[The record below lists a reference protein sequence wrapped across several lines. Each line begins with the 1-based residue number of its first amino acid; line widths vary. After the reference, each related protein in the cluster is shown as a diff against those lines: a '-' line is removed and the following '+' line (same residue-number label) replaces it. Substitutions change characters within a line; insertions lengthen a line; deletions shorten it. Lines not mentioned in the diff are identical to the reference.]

1 MVQSRRKVKT
11 VTSSTGVIVEKIYC
25 RRCMTSKKPTDFFS
39 AVDETLDRNGYFSV
53 CKQCCNELYDGAY
66 RAERNL
72 AKAILKT
79 CRTLNLKFDENAVSA
94 TVAQLETMNKDG
106 TSEKVFGVYKS
117 KLVQSSKN
125 NFSDSNSIVDLT
137 FHEVEGIA
145 LKAEDPLENHEP
157 EKTTEELKH
166 FWGDEFEYDDYVW
179 LESEYSKWNKPNNQ
193 NEKTILKLVVL
204 KLLAIRKKINASED
218 TSKLEKSLTE
228 LLTAG
233 ALSPV
238 QANAASQ
245 GKMKDCFGD
254 WIKDI
259 ESNEPAEWWKDHS
272 IYKDVDNI
280 AEYWKI
286 HVLRPF
292 LNFWGVQKDFDFEG
306 AVETGSGDDDLSD
319 SSSSEA

>member
-1 MVQSRRKVKT
+1 MVQSRRKIKT
-11 VTSSTGVIVEKIYC
+11 IISSTGIAIEKIYC
-25 RRCMTSKKPTDFFS
+25 RRCMKLKKPTEFFS
-39 AVDETLDRNGYFSV
+39 SVDEILDRNGYFSV

-66 RAERNL
+66 RAERNF

-94 TVAQLETMNKDG
+94 TATQLETMKKDA

-117 KLVQSSKN
+117 KLIQIGKN
-125 NFSDSNSIVDLT
+125 NFSDNNSAMDLT
-137 FHEVEGIA
+137 FYEVEGIA
-145 LKAEDPLENHEP
+145 LKAEDPLENHES

-204 KLLAIRKKINASED
+204 KLLYIRKKINANED
-218 TSKLEKSLTE
+218 TSKLEESLTK

-233 ALSPV
+233 ALSPA

-259 ESNEPAEWWKDHS
+259 ESTTPAEWWKDNS
-272 IYKDVDNI
+272 IYRDVDNI
-280 AEYWKI
+280 AEYWKTHI
-286 HVLRPF
+286 LRPF
-292 LNFWGVQKDFDFEG
+292 LNFWGIQKDFDFEG
-306 AVETGSGDDDLSD
+306 AVETGSGDDDLGD
-319 SSSSEA
+319 ISSSEV